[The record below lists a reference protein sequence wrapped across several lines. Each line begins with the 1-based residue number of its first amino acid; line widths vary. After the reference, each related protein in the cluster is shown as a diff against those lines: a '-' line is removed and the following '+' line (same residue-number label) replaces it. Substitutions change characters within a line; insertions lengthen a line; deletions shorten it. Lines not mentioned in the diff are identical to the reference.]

1 MPTESEIIEIRVQ
14 DALRELSRMETPNI
28 RLAARLHNAPF
39 KRVYNRVNGIKS
51 KMQRPGSNKMLNQH
65 QEAMLLSYID

>member
-14 DALRELSRMETPNI
+14 DALRELSHMETPNI
-28 RLAARLHNAPF
+28 WLTARLYNTPF
-39 KRVYNRVNGIKS
+39 KRVYNRINGIKS

-65 QEAMLLSYID
+65 QEAMLLSYIN

>member
-14 DALRELSRMETPNI
+14 DALRELLRIETPNI
-28 RLAARLHNAPF
+28 WLAARLHNTLF

-51 KMQRPGSNKMLNQH
+51 KMQRPGSNKMLN
-65 QEAMLLSYID
+65 

>member
-1 MPTESEIIEIRVQ
+1 MPTESEIIEICVQ

-28 RLAARLHNAPF
+28 RLAACLYNVPF

-51 KMQRPGSNKMLNQH
+51 KMQRPGTNKMLN
-65 QEAMLLSYID
+65 

>member
-14 DALRELSRMETPNI
+14 DALRELSRIKTPNI
-28 RLAARLHNAPF
+28 LLAARLHNAPF

-65 QEAMLLSYID
+65 

>member
-14 DALRELSRMETPNI
+14 DALRELLRIETPNI
-28 RLAARLHNAPF
+28 RLVARLHAPF

-51 KMQRPGSNKMLNQH
+51 KMQRPSSNKMLNQH
-65 QEAMLLSYID
+65 QEAMLLFYIN

>member
-39 KRVYNRVNGIKS
+39 KCVYNRVNGIKS
-51 KMQRPGSNKMLNQH
+51 KMQRPNSNKMLNQH
-65 QEAMLLSYID
+65 

>member
-1 MPTESEIIEIRVQ
+1 MPIESEIIKIRVQ

-28 RLAARLHNAPF
+28 WLAARLYNAPF

-51 KMQRPGSNKMLNQH
+51 KMQRPSNNKMLN
-65 QEAMLLSYID
+65 

>member
-14 DALRELSRMETPNI
+14 DALP
-28 RLAARLHNAPF
+28 RLHNAPF

-51 KMQRPGSNKMLNQH
+51 KMQRPGTAANDPTEQWGILPYNEYNFDESGFRIRIGG
-65 QEAMLLSYID
+65 S

>member
-28 RLAARLHNAPF
+28 RLAARLYNALF
-39 KRVYNRVNGIKS
+39 KRVYNRINSIKS
-51 KMQRPGSNKMLNQH
+51 K
-65 QEAMLLSYID
+65 I